1 MPVVV
6 RASVGSAS
14 ELVQVSVE
22 VHHELNQHGWCFAEF
37 RSTKDHRPPAEEWL
51 GQPLR
56 VHAATED
63 GETIIFDG
71 IVWQCELH
79 HDIRAGYNL
88 VVTGVT
94 RSWKLEVTHD
104 QKAFR
109 DQDLAAIAAEIA
121 GEDGVSARVTLSSDP
136 SWPFIVQWGMPDL
149 RFLVQR
155 AYDRGAWIRATP
167 QGIEIRDTFDDVV
180 PIHWAGRLV
189 HYAIV
194 GRIGSPASTG
204 TYYDPSTTISK
215 TLSAVTAKPTFL
227 ESHPMTDAV
236 VSASQGALPS
246 NGVYRRSHT
255 TDEREFEDRLK
266 LESMRNL
273 SNVFVIGVSGEP
285 RVAVGNLVQIEDLPE
300 GGSSGVV
307 KAIHTWTQAD
317 GYRNQFVATL
327 SSRWASFAPPQNRPP
342 ARIWRVPDRPGLYP
356 TGPGQTSSGDPT
368 FFNDPRTPLGAQ
380 QGANSI
386 LTDSLTSSHSH
397 CWDPFL
403 GVVVARVVDNDDPKH
418 LGRLKVQYI
427 WADKP
432 TSWIRMISPHAG
444 CDRGFLFLPEVGD
457 EVLVAFEDGDPNLP
471 VVIGSLW
478 NSANNC
484 HGVRLPFSSQS
495 GVTNNDVKRIVS
507 KSGIRITFSD
517 TPGSEGLTF
526 VTPFGCSIK
535 MLQSDPQTGRSM
547 IAIETTNGDIFLGAP
562 KGRVHINSQFYSKEI
577 G

>member
-22 VHHELNQHGWCFAEF
+22 VHQELNQHGWCFAEF
-37 RSTKDHRPPAEEWL
+37 RSTQDQRPAAEEWL
-51 GQPLR
+51 GQPLQ
-56 VHAATED
+56 VQAQAED
-63 GETIIFDG
+63 GAAVIFDG
-71 IVWQCELH
+71 IVWQCEVH
-79 HDIRAGYNL
+79 HDIRAGYN
-88 VVTGVT
+88 VAVTGVT

-109 DQDLAAIAAEIA
+109 DQDLAAIATEIA
-121 GEDGVSARVTLSSDP
+121 GEDGVSASVTLSSDA

-155 AYDRGAWIRATP
+155 AYDRGGWIRMTAG
-167 QGIEIRDTFDDVV
+167 GIEIRDGFDSAI
-180 PIHWAGRLV
+180 PLRWADTLV
-189 HYAIV
+189 HYAVV
-194 GRIGSPASTG
+194 GRIGSPTSTG

-215 TLSAVTAKPTFL
+215 TLSGVTAKPAFL
-227 ESHPMTDAV
+227 ASVAMTDAV

-246 NGVYRRSHT
+246 IGVYRRSHT
-255 TDEREFEDRLK
+255 TDEQEFEDRLK
-266 LESMRNL
+266 LESTRNL
-273 SNVFVIGVSGEP
+273 SNVFGIGVSAEP
-285 RVAVGNLVQIEDLPE
+285 RVAVGNLVQIEDLPD
-300 GGSSGVV
+300 GGSAGVI
-307 KAIHTWTQAD
+307 KAVHTWTHAD

-327 SSRWASFAPPQNRPP
+327 SSRWVSFAPPQNHPP
-342 ARIWRVPDRPGLYP
+342 MRVWRVPDRPGLYP
-356 TGPGQTSSGDPT
+356 TGVGQNNSGTPM
-368 FFNDPRTPLGAQ
+368 FFNDPRTPLNAQ
-380 QGANSI
+380 SGTSSI

-403 GVVVARVVDNDDPKH
+403 GVVVARVVDNNDPDH

-432 TSWIRMISPHAG
+432 TDWIRMITPHAG
-444 CDRGFLFLPEVGD
+444 SDRGFLFLPEVGD

-484 HGVRLPFSSQS
+484 HGVRQPFSSQS

-535 MLQSDPQTGRSM
+535 MLESDPQTGRSM